1 MSETDHL
8 ERFAVSASS
17 ENETKTTV
25 EARDFAFVVDEP
37 ADLDGTDDG
46 PTPVEYLIG
55 SWAGC
60 LNVVTHT
67 VAEERDIDI
76 KSIEFEIAGELDPR
90 TFLGIADDVRA
101 GYQDIRVTATVESDA
116 DDEELTALCEAV
128 ERRCPVA
135 DNIANPTPTDVVF
148 DPA

>member
-17 ENETKTTV
+17 KSETKTVV
-25 EARDFAFVVDEP
+25 EARSFDFVVDEP

-67 VAEERDIDI
+67 VAAERDIDI
-76 KSIEFEIAGELDPR
+76 EHIEFEIVGELDPR
-90 TFLGIADDVRA
+90 KFLGLADDVRA
-101 GYQDIRVTATVESDA
+101 GYQDIRVNITVESDA
-116 DDEELTALCEAV
+116 DADELDALGEAV
-128 ERRCPVA
+128 EQRCPVA

-148 DPA
+148 EPA